1 MNNVATSKEALL
13 DISIRL
19 ASEKGFSSL
28 NIRDIAKN
36 GGVSVGCVY
45 NYFPSK
51 ASLVAATVEKIWE
64 SIFHHAN
71 LSGQPAGFL
80 GCVRWIFDSI
90 QSGSER
96 YPTFFTLH
104 AMSFTAR
111 EIGDGRAVMNQFFE
125 HMKRGLLQALQDDPE
140 VRKDVFHE
148 GFSESDYVSFIFD
161 NLIML
166 SMKQV
171 SSCEFLLKL
180 IQRSIY

>member
-19 ASEKGFSSL
+19 ASEKGFGSL

-64 SIFHHAN
+64 SIFHHA
-71 LSGQPAGFL
+71 SRCGQPAGFL

-90 QSGSER
+90 RSGSER
-96 YPTFFTLH
+96 YPSFFTMH

-111 EIGDGRAVMNQFFE
+111 ELDDGRQVMNRFFE
-125 HMKRGLLQALQDDPE
+125 HMKQGLLKALKDDPDI
-140 VRKDVFHE
+140 RKDVFHE
-148 GFSESDYVSFIFD
+148 GFSESAYVSFVFD
-161 NLIML
+161 NLITL
-166 SMKQV
+166 STKQA
-171 SSCEFLLKL
+171 SSCDFLLEL